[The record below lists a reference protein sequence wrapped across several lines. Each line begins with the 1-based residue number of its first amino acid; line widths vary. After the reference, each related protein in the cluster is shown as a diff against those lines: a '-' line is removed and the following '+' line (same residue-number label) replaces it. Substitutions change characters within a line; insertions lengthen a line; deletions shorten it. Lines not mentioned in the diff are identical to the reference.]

1 MIYMYM
7 QHLTYFSKNWACS
20 DSDCACSWLS
30 LTFIIDS
37 TRSLLRFPT
46 KSRNATTALSIEEA
60 AASASYN
67 NYLII
72 RYSSAILQFHMLLSV
87 AQELLNP
94 YFISCSIIK
103 NGRNKTHN

>member
-1 MIYMYM
+1 M

-46 KSRNATTALSIEEA
+46 KSRIATTALSIEEA